1 MACLRHGMTVH
12 SCHGGRQS
20 CHAGTALPLPSGL
33 RLDSPAALRLMGHR
47 MRGTPRSAE
56 EMEEGLAAQ
65 AAARKRQRAAP
76 AGLAA
81 GPSAPPPAAAAPGGF
96 PGLLGM
102 AGFANF
108 WAPEAAAAGVGPGAA
123 DPEAL
128 RVMGTLMSRLDEC
141 LAVERQRRET
151 ELSMWRQHEQ
161 HMLNQISV
169 LREQL
174 EVDHSQISMLRQLVT
189 EQNHSISDLIGPMDR
204 A

>member
-1 MACLRHGMTVH
+1 MTVH